1 MADVRYLGLFA
12 NECVVF
18 PEVTELRWRRVVVNE
33 SITDLGIAPQN
44 AYIKLTKSQ
53 IAALFWRVKEWS
65 ISWKFSAK
73 SIGNSVI
80 TTYPDDGITITQAYS
95 FSYPETENFGSF
107 RAQHLTIGVVNEK
120 QLVCRGFES
129 PFNGVGR
136 ANQFISIQST
146 ETQSFENSNPNEPV
160 DPPETYDYSREVVS
174 ANNVSLG
181 NFSSFNDLEVF
192 LDFDQGKIGDFYYL
206 PLTID
211 YIAEIANATTDNIL
225 FDEEVE
231 VASSGDPSYDI
242 TGTLPPIGGIL
253 TSVPRGSTEEATI
266 SEYKAYFHMPA
277 PSSEIVEID
286 LYDATEPSAL
296 SNTKFNLDGFSG
308 ITIKPHEYWPYDP
321 NDGGG
326 PIYDSVTGAQL
337 RPFP

>member
-1 MADVRYLGLFA
+1 MAAVRYLGLFP
-12 NECVVF
+12 NECAVF
-18 PEVTELRWRRVVVNE
+18 PDVTELRWRRGMINE
-33 SITDLGIAPQN
+33 QITDLGIAPQN

-53 IAALFWRVKEWS
+53 IAAVFWRVKEWS
-65 ISWKFSAK
+65 ISWEFSAK
-73 SIGNSVI
+73 SIENSVI
-80 TTYPDDGITITQAYS
+80 TIFPAVGIRTQAFS
-95 FSYPETENFGSF
+95 FSYPKTENVGSF
-107 RAQHLTIGVVNEK
+107 RARHLGVEIVNEK
-120 QLVCRGFES
+120 QLVCSGFEN
-129 PFNGVGR
+129 PFNGGGYD
-136 ANQFISIQST
+136 NQFLSIQSI
-146 ETQSFENSNPNEPV
+146 ETQSFESTDPNEPSH
-160 DPPETYDYSREVVS
+160 PPETYEWSREVIS
-174 ANNVSLG
+174 ADDVFLG
-181 NFSSFNDLEVF
+181 NWSAFSDQEVF
-192 LDFDQGKIGDFYYL
+192 LQFDYGKIGDLYYI

-211 YIAEIANATTDNIL
+211 YIVEISSGGTDGIL
-225 FDEEVE
+225 FDEVLEE
-231 VASSGDPSYDI
+231 ASSPDVEEI